1 MMDII
6 KLLKEYEILINAGIT
21 FLTIIVSL
29 FAIICTNRNA
39 KIDRIRSEKEM
50 DVQKRQYEEQ
60 IRIQKE
66 QFDTQLSA
74 SEKIR
79 INQEK
84 PYLIFKEAS
93 ISKESDEDY
102 KRIDFSFINKGRG
115 AAYGLIPELKCEV
128 TTLNG
133 KKILSRCEP
142 VTDPIVLVGECFL
155 TMYTLGY
162 KEPLESFE
170 TNISLDYEDA
180 SGRKYKQKFRII
192 YDKKGYS
199 VAKNFPDPILVQDD

>member
-6 KLLKEYEILINAGIT
+6 KLLKEYEILINAGMT
-21 FLTIIVSL
+21 FLTIIVSITS
-29 FAIICTNRNA
+29 IICTNHHA
-39 KIDRIRSEKEM
+39 KKNRIQSEKEM
-50 DVQKRQYEEQ
+50 DERKKQYEEQ

-79 INQEK
+79 LIQEK

-93 ISKESDEDY
+93 ISKESDEDC
-102 KRIDFSFINKGRG
+102 KRIDFSFVNKGRG
-115 AAYGLIPELKCEV
+115 AAYGLIPELKCEA

-133 KKILSRCEP
+133 KKVLSRCDP
-142 VTDPIVLVGECFL
+142 VIDPIVLVGECFS

-162 KEPLESFE
+162 KEPLESFK

-180 SGRKYKQKFRII
+180 SGRKYKQEFSIT
-192 YDKKGYS
+192 YNEKGYG
-199 VAKNFPDPILVQDD
+199 VAMNFPDPILVQDD